1 MKTVFHINRLPFAER
16 VCDKEGVH
24 HHIYIYIHTGMH
36 LCFLQEM
43 LIDIIIEFKKR
54 FREASG

>member
-24 HHIYIYIHTGMH
+24 HHIYIYIHTYR
-36 LCFLQEM
+36 
-43 LIDIIIEFKKR
+43 D
-54 FREASG
+54 ASLFFAGNAYRYYYRVQKALS